1 MRYGRRNVGR
11 PRAARSYDARMNP
24 RRLVDAAQPTPGD
37 PDAGAADLLM
47 RQESSPTPAL
57 TRDHVQSVHRAMSV
71 LSAFDGTEVFL
82 PLAEL
87 ARRTGMHK
95 PTVLRI
101 ARTLAVSRFL
111 VQRADGAWRL
121 GPSAGRLGARYQA
134 QFDVDSAIEP
144 ILQQLAAQTGESASF
159 YVHEGNVRSCLMR
172 CDHPSARPD
181 HPRSGEVLPLDRGA
195 PGHVIL
201 AALGKPG
208 EPYEGIRRRGYHYA
222 SAERSTGA
230 ASVAAAVRGAQ
241 GIVLGAVSTS
251 GPLDRLTVEV
261 LRKHAPA
268 TMAAARELGIA
279 LGGVPATALRATW
292 HP

>member
-1 MRYGRRNVGR
+1 MRYGRRNAGR
-11 PRAARSYDARMNP
+11 TRAAPPYDARMNP
-24 RRLVDAAQPTPGD
+24 RSLDDAPG
-37 PDAGAADLLM
+37 PAPGGPGAGAADLLL
-47 RQESSPTPAL
+47 RQGSSHAPAL
-57 TRDHVQSVHRAMSV
+57 TREHVHSVHRAMSV

-82 PLAEL
+82 PLSEL

-95 PTVLRI
+95 PTVLRL

-111 VQRADGAWRL
+111 VRRADGAWRL
-121 GPSAGRLGARYQA
+121 GPSAGWLGARYQA

-201 AALGKPG
+201 AALGRPG
-208 EPYEGIRRRGYHYA
+208 EIYERIRRRGYHYA

-251 GPLDRLTVEV
+251 GPVERLTVEV
-261 LRKHAPA
+261 LIGHAPP
-268 TMAAARELGIA
+268 TMAAARQLGIA